1 LTSQGSAHRAQGEW
15 EAAVTSLERAAEID
29 PKDAAVKAELA
40 KADKQLKK
48 FRYGW

>member
-1 LTSQGSAHRAQGEW
+1 VGA
-15 EAAVTSLERAAEID
+15 LERAAELD
-29 PKDAAVKAELA
+29 PKDAAIKAELA